1 MNLVATKC
9 IKKMKNKL
17 IVTIFGATGDL
28 ALRKLLPA
36 LSNLIN
42 DKEFASDVKILAVG
56 RRNFTNE
63 DYFAFVA
70 AHKSFTGNLKHLKPH
85 LDYVNVNVTEV
96 VSFQSLANKIN
107 EETESFDRV
116 KKIFYF
122 AVGPN
127 LFADIALGLS
137 RYNIA
142 RKGNEDDVLAFEKP
156 FGLNFKDAEDIN
168 AIVTKYFDEKQ
179 IYRVDHYLGKEMIQN
194 LLTLR
199 FANIKYSTLWSKDY
213 IDEIKIIVS
222 EDEGILKRGAYYDQ
236 VGVLSDM
243 VQSHLLQIVALVAM
257 KTPTSL
263 NSKDIKKTK
272 IDVLKNIVIHE
283 KSTVLGQYRSYLS
296 ESGVKENSKT
306 PTLAF
311 LKLTVNNGLFDDV
324 PIYVYTGKKLAKK
337 EAYIEII
344 FKKPAT
350 HTLFDD
356 EVHPNTL
363 RIYLAPEAKIVHTL
377 NGKQPGYEQ
386 LIEQTAFEYCY
397 TCVFP
402 NNVKEAYEKLFLE
415 MILTHKSL
423 FPDWEEIMYAW
434 KIIAQVPRTKLVIY
448 EDGYSLE

>member
-1 MNLVATKC
+1 MNLVAIKC

-36 LSNLIN
+36 LSNLIT
-42 DKEFASDVKILAVG
+42 DKEFASDVKVLAVG
-56 RRNFTNE
+56 RRDFMNE
-63 DYFAFVA
+63 DYFAFVTKQ
-70 AHKSFTGNLKHLKPH
+70 HSFSGNLKVLKPY
-85 LDYVNVNVTEV
+85 LDYVNVNLTEV
-96 VSFQSLANKIN
+96 ESFESLATKIT
-107 EETESFDRV
+107 EESQGFARV

-142 RKGNEDDVLAFEKP
+142 TKDSDDDVLAFEKP
-156 FGLNFKDAEDIN
+156 FGLNFKDAQDIN
-168 AIVTKYFDEKQ
+168 EIVTKYFSEKQ

-199 FANIKYSTLWSKDY
+199 FANIKYSSLWSKEY
-213 IDEIKIIVS
+213 IDEVKIIVS

-257 KTPTSL
+257 KTPASL

-272 IDVLKNIVIHE
+272 LDVLKNIKIDE
-283 KSTVLGQYRSYLS
+283 KSTVLGQYQSYLT
-296 ESGVKENSKT
+296 ESGVKKNSKT

-311 LKLTVNNGLFDDV
+311 LKLVVNNGLFDGV

-337 EAYIEII
+337 EAYIEIV

-356 EVHPNTL
+356 EVYPNTL